1 MLMKS
6 FSSFRGRCVRHLGTA
21 VLCVVLLGS
30 SQTSFAASA
39 GRQDAVAR
47 QPVYTGQRSAET
59 ADRPVAGKSI
69 GMSDAVEHALRFNP
83 GLGAQEAESRSSEE
97 GRKSARGAFGPR
109 LGVSYSATK
118 TESKRDPSATM
129 GTKNPKM
136 GVYSWGVEVTQPIFQ
151 GFRLLSTYQKAALQA
166 DSDKASLRKAEL
178 DMTEQVQTAFL
189 EYLKAG
195 ENTRSMRDS
204 LTRLREQLRIAQA
217 YFEVGLSPRLDVLQ
231 AEVDV
236 SEAESLLIEAEN
248 TQATALARLNTLL
261 GFDATAVNIYT
272 GTLKEVGFRY
282 TLEQC
287 LELAYRQR
295 PDLYVAQKAVEIA
308 RKSQKEVQSDYYPQ
322 IEGYYSMTQSG
333 NTPGMQRS
341 GENGSHVTNWEV
353 GAQATWNVFEW
364 GTTYYADKQAGWQV
378 TKMRYEQE
386 NLKLE
391 VGYDIKSK
399 YLAVQE
405 ARKRIAVAQN
415 SVAQATEAYN
425 VALARYHEHV
435 GTNFDVLD
443 ASANLTSAQS
453 SLTGAK
459 ADYLTALSQI
469 YVAMG
474 EYHPDLLREGGAARR
489 K

>member
-1 MLMKS
+1 MLRPMLMKS

-47 QPVYTGQRSAET
+47 QPVYSGQRSAET

-204 LTRLREQLRIAQA
+204 L
-217 YFEVGLSPRLDVLQ
+217 
-231 AEVDV
+231 
-236 SEAESLLIEAEN
+236 
-248 TQATALARLNTLL
+248 ARLLR
-261 GFDATAVNIYT
+261 
-272 GTLKEVGFRY
+272 K
-282 TLEQC
+282 
-287 LELAYRQR
+287 
-295 PDLYVAQKAVEIA
+295 VA
-308 RKSQKEVQSDYYPQ
+308 
-322 IEGYYSMTQSG
+322 
-333 NTPGMQRS
+333 
-341 GENGSHVTNWEV
+341 
-353 GAQATWNVFEW
+353 
-364 GTTYYADKQAGWQV
+364 
-378 TKMRYEQE
+378 
-386 NLKLE
+386 
-391 VGYDIKSK
+391 
-399 YLAVQE
+399 
-405 ARKRIAVAQN
+405 
-415 SVAQATEAYN
+415 
-425 VALARYHEHV
+425 
-435 GTNFDVLD
+435 
-443 ASANLTSAQS
+443 ASL
-453 SLTGAK
+453 
-459 ADYLTALSQI
+459 
-469 YVAMG
+469 
-474 EYHPDLLREGGAARR
+474 
-489 K
+489 